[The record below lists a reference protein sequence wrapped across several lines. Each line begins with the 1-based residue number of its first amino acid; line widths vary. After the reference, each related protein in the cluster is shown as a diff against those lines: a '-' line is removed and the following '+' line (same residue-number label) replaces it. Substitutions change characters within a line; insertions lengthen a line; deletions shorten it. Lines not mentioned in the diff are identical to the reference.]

1 MRRRER
7 PIKRRN
13 PSGEVV
19 WVARYTGRDGKRHIA
34 KPSWNGGKGTF
45 SRKHEAQQAID
56 EAYGLSDRPDTVG
69 DYAATWT
76 ERHPRSE
83 RTNATNDHRISR
95 VLDVEIEGT
104 PFRAWSMRE
113 LRRRHALAL
122 VDHMLRTEGRATTGA
137 VGILRSLSAMAE
149 DAITDEV
156 ADLNAFKSVRLRAGD
171 PRAKRKPRPIRVFSF
186 EEMHRF
192 AKAAGRYEAMVRV
205 FTDTGLRLGEVL
217 PLRREDFDGET
228 LKVRRTAHEG
238 TILEGTK
245 TDHGEQGAGRIV
257 PVPATLAWM
266 LEAQIQVN
274 GDDCELLF
282 TTPTGRMWRERNF
295 YRDIWKPT
303 QEASGLDIRPHE
315 CRHSYVTHL
324 RAAGINDADLAEIAG
339 HRVETMLARYTHPVG
354 LSFGSV
360 REAVEDAADESVYRT
375 EV

>member
-1 MRRRER
+1 MRREA
-7 PIKRRN
+7 PIRRRN

-19 WVARYTGRDGKRHIA
+19 WLARYTGRDGKRRVA
-34 KPSWNGGKGTF
+34 KPSWNRGKGTF
-45 SRKHEAQQAID
+45 RRKGEAQRAID
-56 EAYGLSDRPDTVG
+56 EAYGLSDKPDTLG
-69 DYAATWT
+69 EYFATWT

-83 RTNATNDHRISR
+83 RTNATNEHRISR
-95 VLDVEIEGT
+95 VAEVEIEGVALKDW
-104 PFRAWSMRE
+104 PMCE
-113 LRRRHALAL
+113 LRRRHALVV

-156 ADLNAFKSVRLRAGD
+156 CDLNPFKGIRIRASD
-171 PRAKRKPRPIRVFSF
+171 PRAKKKPRPIRVFSF

-205 FTDTGLRLGEVL
+205 FTDTGMRLGEVL

-238 TILEGTK
+238 TIFQGTK
-245 TDHGEQGAGRIV
+245 TDHGEPDAGRVV

-274 GDDCELLF
+274 GPDRDLLF
-282 TTPTGRMWRERNF
+282 ATPSGRMWRERNF
-295 YRDIWKPT
+295 YRDVWKPT

-315 CRHSYVTHL
+315 CRHSYVTRM
-324 RAAGINDADLAEIAG
+324 RAAGINDADLAAIVG
-339 HRVETMLARYTHPVG
+339 HRVETMLARYAHAVG
-354 LSFGSV
+354 ESFGAV
-360 REAVEDAADESVYRT
+360 RTVVG
-375 EV
+375 

>member
-1 MRRRER
+1 MGRAIHRPRRQAPHRQADLEPR
-7 PIKRRN
+7 QGHVRQE
-13 PSGEVV
+13 G
-19 WVARYTGRDGKRHIA
+19 
-34 KPSWNGGKGTF
+34 
-45 SRKHEAQQAID
+45 EAQQAID
-56 EAYGLSDRPDTVG
+56 EAYGLSDRPDTLG
-69 DYAATWT
+69 DYFATWT

-83 RTNATNDHRISR
+83 RTNETNEHRISR
-95 VLDVEIEGT
+95 VAEVEVEGIALKDW
-104 PFRAWSMRE
+104 PMRE

-122 VDHMLRTEGRATTGA
+122 VDHMLTIEGRATTGA

-156 ADLNAFKSVRLRAGD
+156 CDLNPFKGVRIRAND
-171 PRAKRKPRPIRVFSF
+171 PRAKKKPKPIRVFSF

-205 FTDTGLRLGEVL
+205 FTDTGMRLGEVL

-228 LKVRRTAHEG
+228 LQVRRTAHEG
-238 TILEGTK
+238 QILEGTK
-245 TDHGEQGAGRIV
+245 TDHGEQDAGRVV

-266 LEAQIQVN
+266 LEAQIHLN
-274 GDDCELLF
+274 GADCELLF

-295 YRDIWKPT
+295 YRDLWNPT

-339 HRVETMLARYTHPVG
+339 HRVETMLARYTHSTGQSFAHVRSAVG
-354 LSFGSV
+354 
-360 REAVEDAADESVYRT
+360 
-375 EV
+375 